1 MKKYEMEAN
10 ASQATNHNKERLRL
24 VLQLTQLIDALRI
37 RRLTSRSGCRG
48 ELERS
53 STRRTCNF
61 L

>member
-1 MKKYEMEAN
+1 MEAN

-37 RRLTSRSGCRG
+37 RRLTGRSGCRG

-53 STRRTCNF
+53 LTRRTCNF